1 MHVVKMSEFRNR
13 DVLEELETLV
23 ELARKKG
30 RVEGLTYVIALDD
43 GQHLAGMAGEYKRHP
58 EKALQATFMLER
70 HLARTG
76 PFADAI

>member
-1 MHVVKMSEFRNR
+1 MHVIQMSKFRNR
-13 DVLEELETLV
+13 DVEERLK
-23 ELARKKG
+23 ELLALAQQG
-30 RVEGLTYVIALDD
+30 QIEGLAYVMHTAGD
-43 GQHLAGMAGEYKRHP
+43 QHLAGMVGEYKRHP

>member
-1 MHVVKMSEFRNR
+1 MQVVKLSKYRNR
-13 DVLEELETLV
+13 DVVEDLRNLL
-23 ELARKKG
+23 ELAEKG

-43 GQHLAGMAGEYKRHP
+43 GEHLAGMAGEYKRHP

-76 PFADAI
+76 PFADAL